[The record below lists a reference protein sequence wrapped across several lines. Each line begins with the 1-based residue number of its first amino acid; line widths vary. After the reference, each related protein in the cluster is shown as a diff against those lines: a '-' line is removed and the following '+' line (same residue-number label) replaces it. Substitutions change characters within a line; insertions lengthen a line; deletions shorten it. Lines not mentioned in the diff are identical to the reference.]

1 MNRGWVSLAPRLR
14 HVAPFD
20 GIRGFGVLGVMAGHA
35 LPDATLSFSAIVDV
49 FFVISGFLITTLL
62 LQEHRETGRV
72 DVKKFYA
79 RRLLRLL
86 PALWV
91 MLAGTV
97 VIGVLIKQMGHNTPV
112 QTLSELAKE
121 VVASALYIHN
131 IVYPANDG
139 PWIDHLWTLSIE
151 EQFYLAIGLVALV
164 FIVKGRIRAVT
175 AILVALTAAVQLS
188 RLFVFAGPLKE
199 VAGAVWLQR
208 PDSLMVGMIGAII
221 SAHIPE
227 DAPERTRKILGAAG
241 YVASPVLFFS
251 VWASTGL
258 MRTLGWN
265 HEYLPEG
272 FRDLLSSGTRPSGF
286 YWFQWGNTAANWAMM
301 TITLCA
307 FRLPDWLPNRFLA
320 MRFFVWT
327 GGLLSYSLYLWHVP
341 IQELVHGPLGLDR
354 NGLGGVVPRPLWV
367 VLAISLPFLVAYP
380 SYKYVEIRAIKL
392 KDRFA
397 VTSASSATSVAATS
411 TASDAGDPR

>member
-1 MNRGWVSLAPRLR
+1 MAQVIDRGWVSKAPRLR

-62 LQEHRETGRV
+62 LQEHRETGGINVR
-72 DVKKFYA
+72 KFYA

-86 PALWV
+86 PALYV
-91 MLAGTV
+91 MLAGSV
-97 VIGVLIKQMGHNTPV
+97 VIGVIIKATGHNTPV
-112 QTLSELAKE
+112 QTLSALGKE

-131 IVYPANDG
+131 LVYPANDG

-175 AILVALTAAVQLS
+175 VLLVAATAAVQLS
-188 RLFVFAGPLKE
+188 RLFVVAGPLKE
-199 VAGAVWLQR
+199 IAGAVWLQR

-227 DAPERTRKILGAAG
+227 EVPERTKKILGTAG
-241 YVASPVLFFS
+241 YIAIPVLVLA
-251 VWASTGL
+251 VWSSTGL

-265 HEYLPEG
+265 HEYVPEG
-272 FRDLLSSGTRPSGF
+272 FRDLLASGTRPTGF

-307 FRLPDWLPNRFLA
+307 FRLPGWLPNKFLSI
-320 MRFFVWT
+320 RFFVWT

-341 IQELVHGPLGLDR
+341 IQELIHGPLGLDR
-354 NGLGGVVPRPLWV
+354 DGLGGSIPRPVWV
-367 VLAISLPFLVAYP
+367 VAAIAVPFLVAYP
-380 SYKYVEIRAIKL
+380 SYKLVETRAVKIKN
-392 KDRFA
+392 RFA
-397 VTSASSATSVAATS
+397 VTE
-411 TASDAGDPR
+411 TAR